1 MNKTFKTAFLTVTA
15 TALVVSGTLTSPA
28 KAASPLSVTVSKTTN
43 LARAGESVNVSVTG
57 IPSGQG
63 VYVFQC
69 ASDSLTPRP
78 WARSGDPANKCGAIS
93 GGLWLSSPALT
104 IPPST
109 FTTEASVPNPIRLE
123 RLLVVGSTTYDCAVT
138 ACSVFVMRDRQ
149 APNETLGDT
158 TLDTIIPISFTV
170 PDPAPKPT
178 VTTAPKPTVTTAPK
192 LKKSFS
198 VKTVFGFGSSK
209 LSSSVKANIKKRA
222 TDYRLA
228 TTITITAEAGMTS
241 GTSRTA
247 VTNLAKKRADGV
259 KKYLVSQGV
268 AANKIVI
275 NTKILNSGNKPTTKI
290 VATP

>member
-1 MNKTFKTAFLTVTA
+1 MKKSLKTLVLGVSA
-15 TALVVSGTLTSPA
+15 TALIASGAVTSPVNA
-28 KAASPLSVTVSKTTN
+28 SSPLTVTVSKTSN
-43 LARAGESVNVSVTG
+43 LARVGESVNVSITG

-93 GGLWLSSPALT
+93 GGLWLSSPALS

-109 FTTEASVPNPIRLE
+109 FTTEASSPNPMRLE

-149 APNETLGDT
+149 TPNEALSDT
-158 TLDTIIPISFTV
+158 TLDAIVPISFAA
-170 PDPAPKPT
+170 PAEKPIAEKPVAEQAVVEAKLPKKIT
-178 VTTAPKPTVTTAPK
+178 SSFRFSSGVSKVS
-192 LKKSFS
+192 KSQ
-198 VKTVFGFGSSK
+198 
-209 LSSSVKANIKKRA
+209 KRQIRKRT
-222 TDYRLA
+222 TDYRIA
-228 TTITITAEAGMTS
+228 SAVVITASAG
-241 GTSRTA
+241 RTPG
-247 VTNLAKKRADGV
+247 VSERTVRGLAKKRANAI

-268 AANKIVI
+268 PAEKIVI
-275 NTKILNSGNKPTTKI
+275 KTRISKSGKKPSTKI